1 MGRRALKERN
11 SLGRRVGHRATQD
24 SVEPEPLTARPPL
37 MNTNSMHTGVQVDML
52 HDTFKR

>member
-37 MNTNSMHTGVQVDML
+37 TNTNSMHTGVQVDML
-52 HDTFKR
+52 HDAFKR